1 MLRLKLACLCPV
13 LTTTLAKANQ
23 SKEEARM
30 AYRDSAPLCW
40 TGMAREVGPF
50 PNCSASPECG
60 AASLGRRSLVL
71 SPVCLSLLCDLS

>member
-1 MLRLKLACLCPV
+1 
-13 LTTTLAKANQ
+13 
-23 SKEEARM
+23 M

-40 TGMAREVGPF
+40 TGMAKEVGPF

>member
-1 MLRLKLACLCPV
+1 MLRLKLACLCPGLSTI
-13 LTTTLAKANQ
+13 LTEVSQ

-30 AYRDSAPLCW
+30 AYGDSALLCW